1 MSTHV
6 AIAAVAKGYFDEI
19 HVPTEKPQHGEV
31 LLKVEYASM
40 VAFDT
45 YITDLGYATDTF
57 PVVLGSNAAGTV
69 VEVGPGVDDLKIGD
83 RVCVT
88 MRFRY

>member
-31 LLKVEYASM
+31 LLKAEYASLI
-40 VAFDT
+40 AFDT
-45 YITDLGYATDTF
+45 YVADLGYATDTF
-57 PVVLGSNAAGTV
+57 PMVLGFNAAGTV
-69 VEVGPGVDDLKIGD
+69 VELGPGVDDLKIGD
-83 RVCVT
+83 RVCDA
-88 MRFRY
+88 MLCH